1 MRCSLKQRN
10 ELETGDSLHGVILNR
25 NSKNVFCFEWDLAKI
40 SQLSAKRPEHR
51 FWFKEEKKCVNPGNQ
66 HKKGSRCN
74 TAEIQRRKS
83 KNFLLSEIQ
92 LESMWKASNSRK
104 PFPVRK
110 SWTQRNLA
118 PQQQKHFFEWNIAR
132 ISVISWKQ
140 ARTFMP
146 WKKSCKSV
154 IWTQKSKNRSFDWG
168 IARISVTSFKK
179 AKFFIQCKKIWKK
192 RNLLTKH

>member
-1 MRCSLKQRN
+1 MSWKQATVLMQCEKKNLKQRN
-10 ELETGDSLHGVILNR
+10 LEPKQQKR
-25 NSKNVFCFEWDLAKI
+25 FYEWDLAKI
-40 SQLSAKRPEHR
+40 SQLSAKRPEQR

-66 HKKGSRCN
+66 HKRGSRCN

-92 LESMWKASNSRK
+92 LESMWKASNRRK

-110 SWTQRNLA
+110 NWTQCNLA
-118 PQQQKHFFEWNIAR
+118 PQQQKHFFEWNMAR

-146 WKKSCKSV
+146 WKKSYKSV
-154 IWTQKSKNRSFDWG
+154 IWTQKSKN
-168 IARISVTSFKK
+168 V
-179 AKFFIQCKKIWKK
+179 
-192 RNLLTKH
+192 LLIEI